1 MLKLKQNAFN
11 LVNNAMMYSHAKN
24 VMMAIFL
31 ILQNH
36 VLLVPK
42 IAQLANGILRFLMLN
57 VHNVMKISK

>member
-42 IAQLANGILRFLMLN
+42 IAQLANGILRFLM
-57 VHNVMKISK
+57 